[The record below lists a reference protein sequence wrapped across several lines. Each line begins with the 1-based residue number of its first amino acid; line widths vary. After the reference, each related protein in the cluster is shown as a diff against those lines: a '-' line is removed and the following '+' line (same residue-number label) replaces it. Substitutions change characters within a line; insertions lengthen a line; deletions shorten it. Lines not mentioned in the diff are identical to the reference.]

1 VGWVSDHRPRP
12 ACAQD
17 LGYCLIPRSPAV
29 GKAGGFSQP
38 WQCADENVQP
48 LALFYGLDQSAFFG
62 ADSSERVLES
72 GPPLPRRFPP
82 LLDELHGSVDGRFQD
97 GGIER
102 GGDGVEDRPFE
113 GLLGHVQVV
122 SAHGGPRLLL

>member
-1 VGWVSDHRPRP
+1 MS
-12 ACAQD
+12 
-17 LGYCLIPRSPAV
+17 S
-29 GKAGGFSQP
+29 
-38 WQCADENVQP
+38 WQLHEVHTEHS
-48 LALFYGLDQSAFFG
+48 LLRG
-62 ADSSERVLES
+62 ATTRVVES